1 MLSSSCEG
9 RQEGR
14 KRVSKRKEILAAEQV
29 NEYKDVHDVS
39 AGSIFIVKSLR
50 ESVSISAS
58 VVYRYF

>member
-1 MLSSSCEG
+1 M
-9 RQEGR
+9 
-14 KRVSKRKEILAAEQV
+14 SKRKEILAAEQV

-50 ESVSISAS
+50 ESVSISDS